1 VIQKT
6 PVEQGFSLRA
16 LEGRCPAEFRSKP
29 EQADPGLQGRWG
41 SVFRAG
47 AKLCRTVDRIHIV

>member
-6 PVEQGFSLRA
+6 PVEQGFSPRA

-47 AKLCRTVDRIHIV
+47 AKLCRTAD